1 MATKYVKKRNWA
13 FILYPDSM
21 PSNWYEFLVD
31 TGLPFAVSPLHD
43 RDVIESTGEQKKP
56 HYHCIICYDGPVT
69 FQNVSSLISPLNG
82 PIPQPLE
89 SVKGAFRYL
98 IHQDNPEKAQY
109 LASEV
114 RLGNGFDISSYCE
127 LTRLEIEKQIDL
139 IFAFIRD
146 HGIFEYCDLIDQ
158 LGADPDLRTSWSVA
172 CNHTILF
179 NNYLHSRRHKSNSP
193 APLGRVNME
202 VVNELCK

>member
-21 PSNWYEFLVD
+21 PPNWYDFLVE

-69 FQNVSSLISPLNG
+69 FQNVSSLIAPLHG

-89 SVKGAFRYL
+89 SVKGAYRYL
-98 IHQDNPEKAQY
+98 THQDNPEKAQY
-109 LASEV
+109 SASDV
-114 RLGNGFDISSYCE
+114 RLGNGFDISSFAE
-127 LTRLEIEKQIDL
+127 LTRLELENQLSI
-139 IFAFIRD
+139 IFEFIRSR
-146 HGIFEYCDLIDQ
+146 GIFEYCDLIDQ
-158 LGADPDLRTSWSVA
+158 LGSDPDLRTSWSVA

-179 NNYLHSRRHKSNSP
+179 NNYLHSRRHKSTSP
-193 APLGRVNME
+193 VLTNPVNME
-202 VVNELCK
+202 LVNEISK